1 MGMDVHGINPQ
12 QNKSIEEFPAYN
24 KIKKM
29 RDDKEEGWKESWV
42 LLDEDTDLR
51 DAYYKEVDE
60 YENINC
66 GVYFRNNCWWWR
78 PLWDYCRNVAPQ
90 LINEELYGEG
100 HNNNGA
106 GLDDKG
112 AKELGEILLG
122 EIANGN
128 TIKYHAEYQQMQD
141 SNDDEWAS
149 HYPFDIENV
158 ANFAKFCIQSGGF
171 EIC

>member
-1 MGMDVHGINPQ
+1 MGMDVHGINPKE
-12 QNKSIEEFPAYN
+12 NKSIEEFPTYN

-29 RDDKEEGWKESWV
+29 RENDQWKESWE

-51 DAYYKEVDE
+51 EAFHKEMDE

-78 PLWDYCRNVAPQ
+78 PLWDYCRSVAPH
-90 LINEELYGEG
+90 LINEELHGAG
-100 HNNNGA
+100 HHNDGA
-106 GLDDKG
+106 GLDGKG
-112 AKELGEILLG
+112 AKELGTILLG

-128 TIKYHAEYQQMQD
+128 TIKYQAEYQQMQD

-158 ANFAKFCIQSGGF
+158 ARFAEFCIQSGGF